1 MMKIKQSKFYQIVG
15 RMKEDAH
22 VKRISSTFCFD
33 F

>member
-1 MMKIKQSKFYQIVG
+1 MMKIEQSKFYQIVG